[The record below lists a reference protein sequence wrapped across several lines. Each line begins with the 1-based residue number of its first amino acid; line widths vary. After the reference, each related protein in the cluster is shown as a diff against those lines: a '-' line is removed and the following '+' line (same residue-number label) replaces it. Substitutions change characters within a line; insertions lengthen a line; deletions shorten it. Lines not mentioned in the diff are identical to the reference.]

1 MFNERL
7 KEIRKLSGM
16 TQKEVAA
23 AINYAERAYQAL
35 EAGRCKPS
43 FDTLIAL
50 ADCFNVS
57 LNYLVGRTEEQTIGY
72 ERVSCDNCNES
83 VIFHFKDSN
92 QNDYALGLSTILGC
106 ITFAIQCGDLPKGVA
121 TGTKESAFI
130 FTPFPASNGTFK
142 KAYIFESAIDMMSF
156 YSYCKKEKIQ
166 ETAFISLAGL
176 KPTVPKKLQ
185 EQGVQIFSCVDN
197 DDAGRRFEKDN
208 GFTRPDFVKALLDDK
223 GFKDWNEMLV
233 FQTEH
238 PNSTFDK
245 NLHQSAEQN
254 LSNTDTMTRSR

>member
-106 ITFAIQCGDLPKGVA
+106 ITFAIQCGDLPKLPVSWLA
-121 TGTKESAFI
+121 DADSICGTEYA
-130 FTPFPASNGTFK
+130 N
-142 KAYIFESAIDMMSF
+142 DNRNC
-156 YSYCKKEKIQ
+156 YSDY
-166 ETAFISLAGL
+166 
-176 KPTVPKKLQ
+176 
-185 EQGVQIFSCVDN
+185 
-197 DDAGRRFEKDN
+197 KDK
-208 GFTRPDFVKALLDDK
+208 TLP
-223 GFKDWNEMLV
+223 
-233 FQTEH
+233 
-238 PNSTFDK
+238 
-245 NLHQSAEQN
+245 
-254 LSNTDTMTRSR
+254 

>member
-106 ITFAIQCGDLPKGVA
+106 ITFAIQCGDLPKLPMSWLADADSICGA
-121 TGTKESAFI
+121 EYSNDNRNCYSDYGKE
-130 FTPFPASNGTFK
+130 
-142 KAYIFESAIDMMSF
+142 
-156 YSYCKKEKIQ
+156 
-166 ETAFISLAGL
+166 
-176 KPTVPKKLQ
+176 
-185 EQGVQIFSCVDN
+185 EQKC
-197 DDAGRRFEKDN
+197 EKD
-208 GFTRPDFVKALLDDK
+208 K
-223 GFKDWNEMLV
+223 
-233 FQTEH
+233 
-238 PNSTFDK
+238 
-245 NLHQSAEQN
+245 
-254 LSNTDTMTRSR
+254 